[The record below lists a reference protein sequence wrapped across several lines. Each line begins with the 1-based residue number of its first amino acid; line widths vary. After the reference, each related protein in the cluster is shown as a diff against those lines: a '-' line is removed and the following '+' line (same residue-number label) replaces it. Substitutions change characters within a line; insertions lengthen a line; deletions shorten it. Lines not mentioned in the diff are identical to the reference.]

1 MEEMDDY
8 QLESNFTYCSNF
20 SDAQINTY
28 LGLRITGILGILLL
42 LLPSLV
48 VQLVFLCC
56 YKSTL
61 LHRQF
66 LWSTIAVMMINAVYI
81 AYLDSIQHECRMQ
94 SIVNSLNRYSFY
106 VEMILMTTIHII
118 LLLKLCK
125 YMKTKHLKKLNS
137 LLQTLFSI
145 QPRVWYDVI
154 IVCVQFGIPLPLLI
168 VELVVSKQLR
178 DIIIDW
184 EMVCFIRPILVV
196 NIILGLTCII
206 MLIVWFVVMIKE
218 RLLKN
223 KLRFV
228 CTHMGHIFFVLS
240 VSLIWNT
247 MYLFTIFKYGLIVV
261 DVVRI
266 FSPVSYGVYVCVC
279 ILNQRKKQHK
289 TKAIATKHTVPP
301 STRVSLPTDTA
312 AHALNFLSP
321 STATP
326 SSEVTP
332 LLSKMG
338 STQF

>member
-1 MEEMDDY
+1 MDDY

-81 AYLDSIQHECRMQ
+81 AYLDSIQHGCMVFF
-94 SIVNSLNRYSFY
+94 IVNSLNRYLFY
-106 VEMILMTTIHII
+106 VEMMLMTTIHII

-125 YMKTKHLKKLNS
+125 HIKTKKQNS

-154 IVCVQFGIPLPLLI
+154 IVCVQFFIPLPLLI
-168 VELVVSKQLR
+168 VELVVRQKLR
-178 DIIIDW
+178 DTIIEW
-184 EMVCFIRPILVV
+184 EMNYFTRFILVV

-223 KLRFV
+223 KLRLV
-228 CTHMGHIFFVLS
+228 CTHMGHIFFVLL
-240 VSLIWNT
+240 VSLMWNT
-247 MYLFTIFKYGLIVV
+247 VYLFTQYEYGIIVV

-312 AHALNFLSP
+312 AHAPNFLSP

-332 LLSKMG
+332 LLSKMD